1 MGDKS
6 PRKKET
12 KKKKAEKKKTVP
24 VSAGTVPA
32 IKIK

>member
-12 KKKKAEKKKTVP
+12 KKKKADKKATVKIVSLVVPENKEK
-24 VSAGTVPA
+24 
-32 IKIK
+32 

>member
-12 KKKKAEKKKTVP
+12 KKKKAEKNKTVP
-24 VSAGTVPA
+24 VSATVVPVN
-32 IKIK
+32 KIK